1 MKAKSSTN
9 DGKPDYIRKNGRPI
23 QLKPTG
29 KTLPLLTP
37 EELEALIAKR
47 KALGIY

>member
-1 MKAKSSTN
+1 MKARSSTN
-9 DGKPDYIRKNGRPI
+9 AGKPDYIRKNSQAI
-23 QLKPTG
+23 ELKPTG

-47 KALGIY
+47 KAKGI